1 MDFSTRYLG
10 LDLHNP
16 VVASA
21 SPLCESIPNLRA
33 LEDQGIAAVVLP
45 SLFEEQLTLEAN
57 ALDSDLSRGTESFGE
72 ALSYLPDLSGYNLGP
87 QGYLEL
93 IHKAKKAISV
103 PVIASLNGTSRAGW
117 IRFAREVQQAGAD
130 ALELNLYSIVTDPG
144 RTAAQVESSY
154 GDLVREVK
162 KSLFIPVAVKIS
174 SFLTAPANFARQMDT
189 AGADGLVLFNRF
201 YQPDFDIAEC
211 EVVPRLALSQSH
223 ELLLRLHWV
232 AILSGQVRADLAVT
246 GGVHTAEDVIKCMMA
261 GSRVAMMTSALLQ
274 DGIAHVARV
283 LEDLARWLDE
293 HEYESLGQMYG
304 SMSRRSSPNPAAFDR
319 GNYMKVLS
327 SYVLRENARKS

>member
-1 MDFSTRYLG
+1 MNLSTRYLG
-10 LDLHNP
+10 LDLRNP
-16 VVASA
+16 IVASA

-45 SLFEEQLTLEAN
+45 SLFEEQLTLEADS
-57 ALDSDLSRGTESFGE
+57 LDSDLTRGTDSFGE
-72 ALSYLPDLSGYNLGP
+72 ALTYLPDLSGYNLGP

-93 IHKAKKAISV
+93 IHRAKAAVSV

-130 ALELNLYSIVTDPG
+130 ALELNLYSIVTDLE
-144 RTAAQVESSY
+144 RTAAEVESGYS
-154 GDLVREVK
+154 DLVRDIK
-162 KSLFIPVAVKIS
+162 KSLLIPVAIKIS
-174 SFLTAPANFARQMDT
+174 PFLTAPANFAKQMDA
-189 AGADGLVLFNRF
+189 AGADALVLFNRF
-201 YQPDFDIAEC
+201 YQPDFDIEEL
-211 EVVPRLALSQSH
+211 EVVPELTLSHSQ

-232 AILSGQVRADLAVT
+232 AILSGQVRADLAIT

-261 GSRVAMMTSALLQ
+261 GGRVAMMTSALLRY
-274 DGIAHVARV
+274 GVAHVGTV
-283 LEDLARWLDE
+283 LKDLDRWLDE

-304 SMSRRSSPNPAAFDR
+304 SMSRRSCGNPAAFDR

-327 SYVLRENARKS
+327 SYALWEEIRR